1 MKELKLYS
9 KFIPH
14 ENVKERNEVK
24 ALVAHKVTKE
34 LVTLFATALTHEL
47 VDCIQE
53 KITDKLEGCLVRDP
67 PGVTN
72 YNRESYDIYNTTV
85 AIGFDFEAIADFI
98 IEHTTYSVFSDLKD
112 AGVIPEHLRREQE
125 RLWLLRNQK

>member
-24 ALVAHKVTKE
+24 AFVAHKVTKE
-34 LVTLFATALTHEL
+34 LVNLFVSDLAFEL
-47 VDCIQE
+47 VNCIQE
-53 KITDKLEGCLVRDP
+53 KITDKLQECLVRDP

-85 AIGFDFEAIADFI
+85 AIGFDFEAIADSV
-98 IEHTTYSVFSDLKD
+98 IENTSFSVSSDKKD
-112 AGVIPEHLRREQE
+112 EGVIPEHLRREQE
-125 RLWLLRNQK
+125 RLWLLRSQK

>member
-24 ALVAHKVTKE
+24 AFVAHKVTKE
-34 LVTLFATALTHEL
+34 LVNLFVTEL
-47 VDCIQE
+47 GDDLVNCIQE
-53 KITDKLEGCLVRDP
+53 KITDKLQDCLVRDP

-85 AIGFDFEAIADFI
+85 AIGFDFDTIADFI
-98 IEHTTYSVFSDLKD
+98 VEHTSFSVNSDKKD
-112 AGVIPEHLRREQE
+112 EGVIPEHLRREQE
-125 RLWLLRNQK
+125 RLWLLRSQK

>member
-98 IEHTTYSVFSDLKD
+98 MEHSTYSVFSDLKD
-112 AGVIPEHLRREQE
+112 QGVIPEHLRREQE
-125 RLWLLRNQK
+125 RLWLLRGQK

>member
-24 ALVAHKVTKE
+24 AFVAHKVTKE
-34 LVTLFATALTHEL
+34 LVNLFVTDLAFEL
-47 VDCIQE
+47 VNCIQE
-53 KITDKLEGCLVRDP
+53 KITDKLQECLVRDP

-85 AIGFDFEAIADFI
+85 AIGFDFEAIADSV
-98 IEHTTYSVFSDLKD
+98 IENTSFSVSSDKKD
-112 AGVIPEHLRREQE
+112 EGVIPEHLRREQE

>member
-24 ALVAHKVTKE
+24 AFVAHKVTKE
-34 LVTLFATALTHEL
+34 LVTLFTTALTHEL

-98 IEHTTYSVFSDLKD
+98 IEHSTYSVFSDLKD

-125 RLWLLRNQK
+125 RLWLLRSQK

>member
-34 LVTLFATALTHEL
+34 LVTLFTTALTHEL

-98 IEHTTYSVFSDLKD
+98 IEHSTYSVFSDLKD

>member
-24 ALVAHKVTKE
+24 AFVAHKVTKE
-34 LVTLFATALTHEL
+34 LISLFVTEL
-47 VDCIQE
+47 GDDLVNCIQE
-53 KITDKLEGCLVRDP
+53 KITDKLQDCLVRDP

-85 AIGFDFEAIADFI
+85 AIGFDFDTIADFI
-98 IEHTTYSVFSDLKD
+98 VEHTSFSVYCDKKD
-112 AGVIPEHLRREQE
+112 EGVIPEHLRREQE

>member
-24 ALVAHKVTKE
+24 AFVAHKVTKE
-34 LVTLFATALTHEL
+34 LVTLFTTALTHEL

-98 IEHTTYSVFSDLKD
+98 IEHSTYSVFSDLKD
-112 AGVIPEHLRREQE
+112 EGVIPEHLRREQE

>member
-24 ALVAHKVTKE
+24 AFVAHKVTKE
-34 LVTLFATALTHEL
+34 LVNLFATDLADRL
-47 VDCIQE
+47 VNAIQE
-53 KITDKLEGCLVRDP
+53 RVTDKLQDCLVRDP

-85 AIGFDFEAIADFI
+85 AIGFDFDTIVEFI
-98 IEHTTYSVFSDLKD
+98 EENTNYSICCDNKD
-112 AGVIPEHLRREQE
+112 EGVIPEHLRREQE

>member
-24 ALVAHKVTKE
+24 AFVAHKVTKE
-34 LVTLFATALTHEL
+34 LVNLFVTEL
-47 VDCIQE
+47 GDDLVNCIQE
-53 KITDKLEGCLVRDP
+53 KITDKLQDCLVRDP

-85 AIGFDFEAIADFI
+85 AIGFDFDTIADFI
-98 IEHTTYSVFSDLKD
+98 VEHTSFHQFRSYSVHGFVEQTFSQVVSKRPGRFI
-112 AGVIPEHLRREQE
+112 A
-125 RLWLLRNQK
+125 

>member
-24 ALVAHKVTKE
+24 AFVAHKVTKE
-34 LVTLFATALTHEL
+34 LVTLFTTALTHEL

-85 AIGFDFEAIADFI
+85 SIGFDFEAIADFI
-98 IEHTTYSVFSDLKD
+98 IEHSTYSVFSDLKD

-125 RLWLLRNQK
+125 RLWLLRCQK

>member
-24 ALVAHKVTKE
+24 AFVAHKVTKE
-34 LVTLFATALTHEL
+34 LVTLFTTALTHEL

-98 IEHTTYSVFSDLKD
+98 IEHSTYSVFSDLKD

-125 RLWLLRNQK
+125 RLWLLRCQK

>member
-24 ALVAHKVTKE
+24 AFVAHKVTKE
-34 LVTLFATALTHEL
+34 LVTLFTTALTHEL

-85 AIGFDFEAIADFI
+85 AIGFDFKAIADFI
-98 IEHTTYSVFSDLKD
+98 IEHSTYSVFSDLKD

>member
-24 ALVAHKVTKE
+24 AFIAHKVTKE
-34 LVTLFATALTHEL
+34 LVNLFVTDLAFEL
-47 VDCIQE
+47 VNCIQE
-53 KITDKLEGCLVRDP
+53 KITDKLQECLVRDP

-85 AIGFDFEAIADFI
+85 AIGFDFDAIADSV
-98 IEHTTYSVFSDLKD
+98 IENTSFSVSSDKKD
-112 AGVIPEHLRREQE
+112 EGVIPEHLRREQE